1 MPTLFVVSAASFVFT
16 LAWISCHHSPNPSI
30 TQTPKH
36 LVAAT
41 GSKGTLKCEQHL
53 GHNAMYWYKQ
63 SAQRPPKLM
72 FAYSYKE
79 LAENDSV
86 PSRFTPECSDSSH
99 LHLHVAALQPEDSAV
114 YLCASSKDTAPHL
127 LPLHQPQ
134 TSLSLH
140 LKTVNRLF
148 LFIVPQSQE
157 VDLDISSQLSLGR
170 KRH

>member
-1 MPTLFVVSAASFVFT
+1 AGGGGHLPKGKGFPGDTAV
-16 LAWISCHHSPNPSI
+16 

-41 GSKGTLKCEQHL
+41 GSKGTLKCEQRL

-114 YLCASSKDTAPHL
+114 YLCASSEDTAPHL
-127 LPLHQPQ
+127 QPAHKPSLYVSASFPATRMLLLP
-134 TSLSLH
+134 
-140 LKTVNRLF
+140 KKV
-148 LFIVPQSQE
+148 
-157 VDLDISSQLSLGR
+157 
-170 KRH
+170 